1 LSFKSVS
8 WTRITIPLALVSAAL
23 SVTLIET
30 VRERQN
36 ELSHNLELMGRLQA
50 ERKLL
55 WDLKLEMA
63 KVPGAI
69 EEARWREIAG
79 EYHSELLNL
88 NPAGQSSSSVR
99 DSIVRLQALGAR
111 LKEIE
116 SQLANILPESPEGN
130 RLADEFQE
138 VIEASL
144 AEYHSASQS
153 LWGKQNQVS
162 SALSQSWFY
171 LNSVLLLSGVL
182 AALPIV
188 IAREYRRDLNERKK
202 GEDALRISEER
213 YRKLVEMCP
222 DATFVLIQGR
232 IQYINTAAKL
242 LLGVM
247 SEEEL
252 IGREMLSFIHPDF
265 REMSRQRIQLL
276 EQPGQATPLVELRM
290 VRPDGQ
296 VVDVEA
302 AGVHITF
309 HDQPAVQSIVRNIT
323 ERKRAEHAARQS
335 ETRYKHLFE
344 NLFEGVYQTS
354 VDGKILSV
362 NPALVKMLGYRSE
375 EEVRTTIAADQLYAN
390 PASRVEMLGKLLR
403 DGALRDVEVDLKRR
417 DGSILTV
424 IENSRPV
431 FDDAGNMMFFEGTL
445 TDITERKRA
454 QQDLMRYVGEIEE
467 ARRRLEQQAAQL
479 LLQSIELR
487 QARDSALD
495 ASRLKSEFLANVSH
509 EIRTPMNGVIGMTNL
524 LLETPMNPEQR
535 EYAETVRRSAE
546 YLLEVIDDILDFSK
560 IEAGRLELETI
571 NFNLRTT
578 VEDVIELLAQR
589 AESKGL
595 ELVSHIAP
603 EIAEEV
609 QGDPGRLRQV
619 LTNLAGN
626 AIKFTERG
634 DVAVR
639 LRLVEDCGDAIVVC
653 CEVSD
658 TGIGI
663 EDGALGRLFQPF
675 SQADGSTTRRYGGTG
690 LGLAISKQLVELMKG
705 NIGVKTAPGN
715 GSTFWFTFRLGKREQ
730 PAVLEAPQEELA
742 GQRVLIVENSRARR
756 EVLVEQTRSWGMSV
770 VDAGT
775 VEEGISL
782 LEQAVQAGEPFDCAI
797 FNVNSGRDG
806 ASDLNAQILGVRN
819 CEQLRVVVLV
829 PFSNRNGYAPKESG
843 QISYISKPVRQSQ
856 LKRAL
861 SNQRK
866 PWTAKRA
873 TGKSRSAMPSGSP
886 AAERGM
892 VLIAEDNL
900 VNQRVARHMVER
912 LGYRTQIV
920 QNGRS
925 AIEALDQGQFAVIL
939 MDCQMPEMDGFEATA
954 VIRRREGNAR
964 TIPIIAMTAHAME
977 GDRARCLQA
986 GMDDYISKPVNP
998 EELERVLDR
1007 WMRRPVAAALS
1018 T

>member
-1 LSFKSVS
+1 
-8 WTRITIPLALVSAAL
+8 
-23 SVTLIET
+23 
-30 VRERQN
+30 
-36 ELSHNLELMGRLQA
+36 
-50 ERKLL
+50 
-55 WDLKLEMA
+55 
-63 KVPGAI
+63 
-69 EEARWREIAG
+69 
-79 EYHSELLNL
+79 
-88 NPAGQSSSSVR
+88 
-99 DSIVRLQALGAR
+99 
-111 LKEIE
+111 
-116 SQLANILPESPEGN
+116 
-130 RLADEFQE
+130 
-138 VIEASL
+138 
-144 AEYHSASQS
+144 
-153 LWGKQNQVS
+153 
-162 SALSQSWFY
+162 
-171 LNSVLLLSGVL
+171 
-182 AALPIV
+182 
-188 IAREYRRDLNERKK
+188 
-202 GEDALRISEER
+202 
-213 YRKLVEMCP
+213 
-222 DATFVLIQGR
+222 
-232 IQYINTAAKL
+232 
-242 LLGVM
+242 M
-247 SEEEL
+247 SEDEL
-252 IGREMLSFIHPDF
+252 IGREMLSFVHPDF

-276 EQPGQATPLVELRM
+276 EQPGQATPLVELSM
-290 VRPDGQ
+290 IRPDGQ

-375 EEVRTTIAADQLYAN
+375 EEVRTTITADQLYAQ
-390 PASRVEMLGKLLR
+390 PASRAEMLSKLLR
-403 DGALRDVEVDLKRR
+403 EGALRDVEVDLKRK
-417 DGSILTV
+417 DGSVLTV

-431 FDDAGNMMFFEGTL
+431 FDDAGKIMFFEGTL

-524 LLETPMNPEQR
+524 LLETSMNPEQR

-595 ELVSHIAP
+595 ELVSYIAP

-626 AIKFTERG
+626 AIKFTG
-634 DVAVR
+634 HGYVAVR
-639 LRLVEDCGDAIVVC
+639 LRLVEDCEDAMVVC
-653 CEVSD
+653 CEVTD

-663 EDGALGRLFQPF
+663 EDGALRKLFQPF

-705 NIGVKTAPGN
+705 NIGVKSAPGK

-730 PAVLEAPQEELA
+730 PSPTVIPDGQLA
-742 GQRVLIVENSRARR
+742 GQKVLLIESSSASRA
-756 EVLVEQTRSWGMSV
+756 VLCEQTRSWGMSV
-770 VDAGT
+770 VEAANADEAL
-775 VEEGISL
+775 SA
-782 LEQAVQAGEPFDCAI
+782 LERAAQTGELFDCAI
-797 FNVNSGRDG
+797 LDVNSGPDG
-806 ASDLNAQILGVRN
+806 AIDLREKILASPNA
-819 CEQLRVVVLV
+819 EQLRLVILV
-829 PFSNRNGYAPKESG
+829 PFSNRNGFARKESG
-843 QISYISKPVRQSQ
+843 QISYVSKPVRQSQ

-861 SNQRK
+861 SSQRK
-866 PWTAKRA
+866 PPAVKRP
-873 TGKSRSAMPSGSP
+873 TGASRPLLGASHGDSTTG
-886 AAERGM
+886 RGT
-892 VLIAEDNL
+892 VLIAEDNV

-912 LGYRTQIV
+912 LGYRTDIV
-920 QNGRS
+920 
-925 AIEALDQGQFAVIL
+925 
-939 MDCQMPEMDGFEATA
+939 
-954 VIRRREGNAR
+954 
-964 TIPIIAMTAHAME
+964 
-977 GDRARCLQA
+977 
-986 GMDDYISKPVNP
+986 
-998 EELERVLDR
+998 
-1007 WMRRPVAAALS
+1007 
-1018 T
+1018 